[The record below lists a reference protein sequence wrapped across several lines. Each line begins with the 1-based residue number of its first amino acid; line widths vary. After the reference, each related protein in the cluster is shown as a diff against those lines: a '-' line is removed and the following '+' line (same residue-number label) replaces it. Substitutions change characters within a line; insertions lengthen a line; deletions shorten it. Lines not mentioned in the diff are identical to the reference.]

1 MSCDATQ
8 QRLEQLADP
17 SQLEALGD
25 DERQHLASCDD
36 CAAHH
41 ALLLELAAESV
52 PMAVP
57 ALPPQLLATV
67 ERRAVHALRVAQQRR
82 ALRWD
87 IAAPLAVALLA
98 LPIALGQGWLWLK
111 GLAFVLGSWIPASV
125 LTGLAVVHFISVALA
140 LGALYGAIPLVIAY
154 VTPIRQEAS

>member
-1 MSCDATQ
+1 MSCEATQ

-17 SQLEALGD
+17 SQLQTLGD
-25 DERQHLASCDD
+25 DERRHLASCDA

-41 ALLLELAAESV
+41 ALLLTLTAESV
-52 PMAVP
+52 QTEAP

-67 ERRAVHALRVAQQRR
+67 ERRAVHALRVVHQRR

-111 GLAFVLGSWIPASV
+111 GLAFLLDTWLPASV
-125 LTGLAVVHFISVALA
+125 LTGLAVVHFTSVALA

-154 VTPIRQEAS
+154 ATPIRREAP